1 MTDET
6 LSSEFDD
13 AYSENSTELESPG
26 TVIINNPGRITFS
39 NDQDLVEETSEP
51 EVYLEDLENPKEQI
65 VVDYVNNYTG
75 GLSRASSIPDFRNLW
90 KLSINDTEYTVLFPD
105 GSDLVVVDGK
115 IYNRGSSSITGVIID
130 NSFSD
135 SSYFDQT
142 ITVLPLA
149 SSSTQNT
156 VYRYGSRVYITRYSQ
171 GASSTN
177 LVTSV
182 SYVQPDSV
190 QRPSGWNITP
200 EGLVICGLLLFSVL
214 VSIVGGLL
222 RR

>member
-6 LSSEFDD
+6 LSSEFEDVYNED
-13 AYSENSTELESPG
+13 STELESPG

-39 NDQDLVEETSEP
+39 NDADPVEETSEP
-51 EVYLEDLENPKEQI
+51 QVFLEDLENPKEQI

-75 GLSRASSIPDFRNLW
+75 GLSRASNIPDFRNLW
-90 KLSINDTEYTVLFPD
+90 KLTINDTEYNVLFPD

-115 IYNRGSSSITGVIID
+115 IYNRGSNSITGVVID
-130 NSFSD
+130 SSFSD

-156 VYRYGSRVYITRYSQ
+156 VYRYGSRIYFTRYSQ

-190 QRPSGWNITP
+190 QRPSGWNLTP
-200 EGLVICGLLLFSVL
+200 EGLVISGLLLFSVL